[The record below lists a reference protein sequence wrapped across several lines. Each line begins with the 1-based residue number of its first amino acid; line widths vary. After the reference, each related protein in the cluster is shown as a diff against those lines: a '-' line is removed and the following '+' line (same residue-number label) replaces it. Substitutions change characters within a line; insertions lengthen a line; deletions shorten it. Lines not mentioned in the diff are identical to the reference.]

1 MRLILPILFAL
12 SACGLPDDIVGPV
25 DDRGTGNPPA
35 GCPVPEAQ
43 SGIDISC

>member
-25 DDRGTGNPPA
+25 DDRGVGDPPEQ
-35 GCPVPEAQ
+35 CPAPEAQ